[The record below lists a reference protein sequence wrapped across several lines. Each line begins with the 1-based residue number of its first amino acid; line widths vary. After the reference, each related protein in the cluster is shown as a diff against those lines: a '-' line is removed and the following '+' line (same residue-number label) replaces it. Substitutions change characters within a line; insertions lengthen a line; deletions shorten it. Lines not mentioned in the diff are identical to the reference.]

1 MTPYEFETHL
11 AGDPAYPRRAAK
23 ALRLKRPKHVGALVS
38 LALTVGVFTLPYAIN
53 GSHHSQQLPVTGTI
67 ASPVKPAQQRAV
79 AAKPSPKTTELTVA
93 QWEQVYLSALKNQF
107 PEETKYTND
116 AALLRVGRATC
127 TGLDDGVSVLTAATL
142 AIESGIDPGLAG
154 GIIGS
159 AIAAF
164 CPEFTNDM
172 LQFSQAYGG

>member
-23 ALRLKRPKHVGALVS
+23 KLRLKRPKHVGALVS
-38 LALTVGVFTLPYAIN
+38 LALTVGVFTLPYAMN
-53 GSHHSQQLPVTGTI
+53 GSHPSQQLPVTGAK
-67 ASPVKPAQQRAV
+67 ASSVKPAQRVV
-79 AAKPSPKTTELTVA
+79 AAKPSPKTTELTAA
-93 QWEQVYLSALKNQF
+93 QWEQIYLATVKGQF
-107 PEETKYTND
+107 PSETQYTTD
-116 AALLRVGRATC
+116 AALLRVGHATC
-127 TGLDDGVSVLTAATL
+127 DGLNDGVSVLTAATL

-172 LQFSQAYGG
+172 LQFSQAFDR